1 MKYHLQIP
9 GKTFCFGEYA
19 ALVGGT
25 AMLITT
31 KPGFDIEF
39 EATNQPQ
46 ECPFHPQSPAGL
58 YYKNNES
65 FYSSWNVTFKDNYK
79 GRGGFGASTAQFIGL
94 SFFKRQTQA
103 PETTISQSSFFKSI
117 WQDYQDVNRELNPSV
132 PESQLPSGYD
142 LWSQL
147 IGSVSTVKRFSTDS
161 AVQFN
166 YQRMEWP
173 FADLD
178 FLIVPTGFK
187 VATHEHLGKLKTES
201 LKGLSQ
207 LSDKMMVSLQA
218 KDPTGFL
225 EELKTWNKRLQSLD
239 LVHPNTLEILNSLN
253 KHSEVAFAKGC
264 GALGADIVFVAF
276 MRGEHARIRLILSE
290 MNFNEAYDRS
300 DLWDQE
306 VRVQLC

>member
-1 MKYHLQIP
+1 
-9 GKTFCFGEYA
+9 
-19 ALVGGT
+19 
-25 AMLITT
+25 MLLTT

-39 EATNQPQ
+39 EATNEPQ
-46 ECPFHPQSPAGL
+46 ECPFHPLSPAGQ
-58 YYKNNES
+58 YYKNNQS
-65 FYSSWNVTFKDNYK
+65 FYSSWKVIFRDNYK

-94 SFFKRQTQA
+94 SFFKRQTEA

-117 WQDYQDVNRELNPSV
+117 WQDYQDTNRQLNPALS
-132 PESQLPSGYD
+132 EAQLPSGYD

-147 IGSVSTVKRFSTDS
+147 IGAVSTVKRFSTDS
-161 AVQFN
+161 DVQFN

-187 VATHEHLGKLKTES
+187 VATHEHLGTLNTES
-201 LKGLSQ
+201 LKGLSH

-218 KDPTGFL
+218 KDHTGFL
-225 EELKTWNKRLQSLD
+225 DELKTWNKRLMSLD
-239 LVHPNTLEILNSLN
+239 LVHANTLEILNSLN
-253 KHSEVAFAKGC
+253 THPEVAFAKGC

-276 MRGEHARIRLILSE
+276 MRGEQARVRLILSE
-290 MNFNEAYDRS
+290 MKLNEAYDRS
-300 DLWDQE
+300 DLWNRD

>member
-1 MKYHLQIP
+1 LKYHLQIP

-31 KPGFDIEF
+31 QPGFDVEF
-39 EATNQPQ
+39 EATNEPQ

-58 YYKNNES
+58 YYKNNQA
-65 FYSSWNVTFKDNYK
+65 FYSSWKVNFKDNYK

-94 SFFKRQTQA
+94 SFFKRQTEA
-103 PETTISQSSFFKSI
+103 PETAISQNSFFKSI
-117 WQDYQDVNRELNPSV
+117 WQDYQNVNRELNPTIS
-132 PESQLPSGYD
+132 EEQLPSGYD

-147 IGSVSTVKRFSTDS
+147 IGAVSTLKRISTNND
-161 AVQFN
+161 VQFN
-166 YQRMEWP
+166 FQRMAWP
-173 FADLD
+173 FMDLE

-187 VATHEHLGKLKTES
+187 VATHEHLGKLNTES

-218 KDPTGFL
+218 RDHTGFL
-225 EELKTWNKRLQSLD
+225 EELKTWNKRLMSLD

-253 KHSEVAFAKGC
+253 THPEIAFAKGC
-264 GALGADIVFVAF
+264 GALGADILFIAF
-276 MRGEHARIRLILSE
+276 MRGEHARVRLILSE
-290 MNFNEAYDRS
+290 MNLNEAYDRS